1 MDVTTTLIYIILG
14 AVLGM
19 AGQSIRVI
27 IGIKKNYEKAA
38 LKGEKTKDWFDPARL
53 LISLLIGFVTGILAV
68 IYLWDVEIDR
78 LFLLSIIATGY
89 SETDFIERIIKRYI
103 PETEE
108 KK

>member
-1 MDVTTTLIYIILG
+1 M
-14 AVLGM
+14 
-19 AGQSIRVI
+19 I

-53 LISLLIGFVTGILAV
+53 LISLLIGFVAGILAV
-68 IYLWDVEIDR
+68 IYLWDAEINR
-78 LFLLSIIATGY
+78 LFLLSIMAAGY
-89 SETDFIERIIKRYI
+89 SGTDFIEGIIKKYM

>member
-1 MDVTTTLIYIILG
+1 M
-14 AVLGM
+14 
-19 AGQSIRVI
+19 I

-38 LKGEKTKDWFDPARL
+38 SAGKKTRDWFDPARL

-68 IYLWDVEIDR
+68 IYLWDAEINR
-78 LFLLSIIATGY
+78 LFLLSIMAAGY
-89 SETDFIERIIKRYI
+89 SGTDFIEGIIKKYM